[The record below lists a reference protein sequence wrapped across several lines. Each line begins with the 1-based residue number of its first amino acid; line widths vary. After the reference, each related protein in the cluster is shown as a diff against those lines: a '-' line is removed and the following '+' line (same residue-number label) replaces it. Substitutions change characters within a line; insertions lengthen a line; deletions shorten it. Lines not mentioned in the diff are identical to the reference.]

1 MKKIFTSLCLATSFL
16 FYNCNSSE
24 EVKPTENS
32 EETINKPFTEGTIE
46 MGIFSHEI
54 DLGKLIG
61 KIDFSKKNIKEQYIQ
76 LANQDT
82 EVKAISDLITT
93 LGNQNPLTAWA
104 ITLNIAECNYA
115 IKNEEVL
122 GKVRGFGWTMDNYY
136 NKTKDQANIYLETV
150 VQTDKIAE
158 QDRKIYSSYK
168 PLENNTVS
176 SINKVDFSQFDRE
189 TQSGKENISGY
200 LCDVVVYTPKIIDE
214 NAPMQL
220 RKLIV
225 YTSPLFNNAI
235 NFAHPFYLE
244 ENQGILRLDI
254 FYLNNDQPTLVMKP
268 KEIKETKI
276 TTNDLTTR
284 IATPVYTQDNIN
296 WGFKALAIMMSGW
309 GAMEN

>member
-176 SINKVDFSQFDRE
+176 SINKVDFSQFDRK

-235 NFAHPFYLE
+235 NFTHPFYLE

-254 FYLNNDQPTLVMKP
+254 FYLNNDQPTLVMRP
-268 KEIKETKI
+268 KEIKETKV

>member
-61 KIDFSKKNIKEQYIQ
+61 KIDFSKKNIKEQYLQ

-254 FYLNNDQPTLVMKP
+254 FYLNNDQPTLVMRP
-268 KEIKETKI
+268 KEIKETKV

-284 IATPVYTQDNIN
+284 IATPIYTQDNIN

-309 GAMEN
+309 GAMGN

>member
-32 EETINKPFTEGTIE
+32 EETINKPFKEGTIE

>member
-46 MGIFSHEI
+46 MGVFSHEI

-268 KEIKETKI
+268 KEIKETKV
-276 TTNDLTTR
+276 TTKDLTTR